1 MFEIRMN
8 HPSKNALGNDLMG
21 WLEARLDEADGQ
33 PILLTGS
40 GDAFCAGLN
49 LRELASF
56 DRGGMEKFLRR
67 IDALAARLYDHP
79 APTVACINGHAIAG
93 GCILA
98 LCCDHRVA
106 KADPKIRIGVNE
118 VALGACYPPA
128 ILRIVMRRVAPHW
141 HERVMLGA
149 SLFSPQ
155 DALAIGLIDE
165 IAEDAESAAKKR
177 LDALSA
183 HPRTTYARTKALIRR
198 GVCSV
203 SAEDERRFRDEEL
216 AIWTSPEVKARVT
229 AVLAR

>member
-8 HPSKNALGNDLMG
+8 HPSKNALDHDLMG
-21 WLEARLDEADGQ
+21 WLETRLDEAGGQ

-40 GDAFCAGLN
+40 QDAFCAGLN
-49 LRELASF
+49 LREVASL
-56 DRGGMEKFLRR
+56 DRQGMEKFLRR
-67 IDALAARLYDHP
+67 IDALATRLYEHP
-79 APTVACINGHAIAG
+79 APSVACINGHAIAG

-98 LCCDHRVA
+98 LCCDFRIA

-128 ILRIVMRRVAPHW
+128 ILKIVMRRVAPQW

-165 IAEDAESAAKKR
+165 IAEDVEGAAKKR
-177 LDALSA
+177 LESLSA
-183 HPRTTYARTKALIRR
+183 HPRGTYARTKALIRR
-198 GVCSV
+198 DV
-203 SAEDERRFRDEEL
+203 SAVSAADERRFCDEEL